1 MNDLQ
6 ILLISA
12 GVILIV
18 IVLAYNGW
26 QEWRA
31 RRKMQQSVADDRHD
45 VLMQQDSVVRR
56 EPTINQNSAKRPE
69 SEDNAE
75 IDVLCEAV
83 IDINLIN
90 PVKGEKIIQALA
102 GLKQACS
109 KPVRV
114 FVNSLEGTHKTQI
127 NPDDEYV
134 LIQLAVLLA
143 NRNGPLTEIDWSHLW
158 SFAQNIAD
166 RLEGSI
172 EAPEQSDVVK
182 RAQQLDALCA
192 SMDAQVGLIIQLDS
206 AMGAKEIGSI
216 AARIGFVNNGGKWML
231 LADNDMPRFTLL
243 IDQQADQ
250 QDAIHRVDLL
260 LDVPN
265 SMPDNQAFSG
275 MVGVGRELA
284 NYLNAHLLDDQ
295 GRTFQDSSAAAID
308 KQLNDLYDKLD
319 NAGFVAGTARAARV
333 FA

>member
-18 IVLAYNGW
+18 VVLAYNGW

-31 RRKMQQSVADDRHD
+31 RRSMQEDASEDRHD
-45 VLMQQDSVVRR
+45 VLMQQQEPVMRR
-56 EPTINQNSAKRPE
+56 EPSMQVDQDARPE
-69 SEDNAE
+69 TEENTE

-83 IDINLIN
+83 IDINLLN
-90 PVKGEKIIQALA
+90 PQKGEKISQALA
-102 GLKQACS
+102 GLSQACS

-114 FVNSLEGTHKTQI
+114 FFNGSDGIHKTQMKR
-127 NPDDEYV
+127 DGEYNLV
-134 LIQLAVLLA
+134 QLAVLLA
-143 NRNGPLTEIDWSHLW
+143 NRKGPLTGIDWSHLW
-158 SFAQNIAD
+158 SFAQNVAD
-166 RLEGSI
+166 KLDATL
-172 EAPEQSDVVK
+172 EAPDQADVIK
-182 RAQQLDALCA
+182 RAEQLDALCA
-192 SMDAQVGLIIQLDS
+192 DMDAQVGLILQLEK
-206 AMGAKEIGSI
+206 ALGIKEIGEI
-216 AARIGFVNNGGKWML
+216 AARAGFINKHGNWVL
-231 LADNDMPRFTLL
+231 LAENNTPRFTLL
-243 IDQQADQ
+243 IDQQSDEAV
-250 QDAIHRVDLL
+250 HRVDLL

-265 SMPDNQAFSG
+265 SMPDNQAFSN

-284 NYLNAHLLDDQ
+284 QHMNAHVLDDQ

-308 KQLNDLYDKLD
+308 QQLNDLYDKLD